1 MFYFPHSS
9 YYYYF
14 LVYALFYCYSLPLK
28 CKNLVF
34 LIQCCIPHTY
44 NSAWHIADTQYLTGE
59 GNDDSGWNVQCHL
72 MQGPL
77 LYLSVNDHKLGV
89 FCGPWRR
96 ASVYRPRCSL
106 ARGPAFGLTFE
117 KKNYRACAE
126 NCICHYQLVFEIVRR
141 AIELSRFRYSYG
153 FLTHF
158 SQWWPILND
167 CSFSHFSL
175 KYCSQLVACPGL
187 QEFESGSGKGW
198 RAPTDTMQEG

>member
-1 MFYFPHSS
+1 
-9 YYYYF
+9 
-14 LVYALFYCYSLPLK
+14 
-28 CKNLVF
+28 
-34 LIQCCIPHTY
+34 
-44 NSAWHIADTQYLTGE
+44 
-59 GNDDSGWNVQCHL
+59 

-96 ASVYRPRCSL
+96 ASVYRPGCSL

-141 AIELSRFRYSYG
+141 AIELSRFRYGYD

-175 KYCSQLVACPGL
+175 KYCSQLVACPSL

-198 RAPTDTMQEG
+198 RAPWHSARRLGHWSQHFTRWYDGLCKDYKQSPFACFIHKNLGTFPRGPLVQLST